1 MNTGQPGKAA
11 PVWTDRWR
19 RNNFARTKKAVGEH
33 VARFNDYTADNWNTS
48 SNLAKAPVIW

>member
-1 MNTGQPGKAA
+1 MKTGQPGKAA